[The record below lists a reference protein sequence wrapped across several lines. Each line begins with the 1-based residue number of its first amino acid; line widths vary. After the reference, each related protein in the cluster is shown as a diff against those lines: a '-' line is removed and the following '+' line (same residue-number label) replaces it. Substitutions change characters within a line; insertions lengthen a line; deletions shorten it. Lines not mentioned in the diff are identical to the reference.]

1 MIHHISAL
9 RDKFRAAQF
18 NKDQEI
24 RRRVDS
30 LFSST
35 MPFGHLQERSLNVIH
50 YVNRYGP
57 EFVDWL
63 YDGIDLDNKDHRV
76 LYL

>member
-1 MIHHISAL
+1 
-9 RDKFRAAQF
+9 
-18 NKDQEI
+18 
-24 RRRVDS
+24 
-30 LFSST
+30 

-63 YDGIDLDNKDHRV
+63 YDAIDIDNKDHRV